1 MKPPKKLSVNETIT
15 MNDYMTAPIVYLEKR
30 ELRKGMMQKTLKKY
44 AAIFKD
50 HPLTIL
56 RPKSMKL
63 PGLKLFEG
71 KMISVTSK
79 EVEGFKD
86 GPLSYISETGEPK
99 MQSLDNYVMQAK
111 AQGSSSRSDFLEKLY
126 NGFVQIYSE
135 GNEHPES
142 YLKMSESDFQWDLN
156 SEHGL
161 GNEML
166 PGINTPMGYIGSK
179 YSGFCIHQEDGDLL
193 SFNVHM
199 GGEDK
204 IWWAVPKVM
213 EEKFKA
219 ILKEFPIAKECSNYL
234 RHKCH
239 FINPAELRRR
249 NIIVYEVIQKAG
261 DIVVTNGYHMGGNLG
276 WNLNIAINFAIE
288 DELWTKS
295 AIATSQVTNCLS
307 DCKFS
312 HKSQSLWN
320 LQTKVSKCDKC
331 NKSFVSDSGRKNH
344 DRECVGEEKMN
355 KCPYCKKV
363 VKKINSHVESMHK
376 DMISSQLCT
385 LCRTIL
391 PNPKALR
398 KHWTHK
404 NKTNRSERKCNF
416 CHLKFRKFEVGM
428 SHQCVVSS

>member
-1 MKPPKKLSVNETIT
+1 M
-15 MNDYMTAPIVYLEKR
+15 
-30 ELRKGMMQKTLKKY
+30 
-44 AAIFKD
+44 
-50 HPLTIL
+50 
-56 RPKSMKL
+56 
-63 PGLKLFEG
+63 
-71 KMISVTSK
+71 
-79 EVEGFKD
+79 
-86 GPLSYISETGEPK
+86 SYISETGDPK
-99 MQSLDNYVMQAK
+99 MQSLDDYVMLAK
-111 AQGSSSRSDFLEKLY
+111 AQGSSSRQDFLEKLY

-142 YLKMSESDFQWDLN
+142 YLKMSETDIQWDLN

-204 IWWAVPKVM
+204 IWWAVPKIM

-288 DELWTKS
+288 GGYNEHS
-295 AIATSQVTNCLS
+295 
-307 DCKFS
+307 
-312 HKSQSLWN
+312 
-320 LQTKVSKCDKC
+320 
-331 NKSFVSDSGRKNH
+331 
-344 DRECVGEEKMN
+344 
-355 KCPYCKKV
+355 
-363 VKKINSHVESMHK
+363 
-376 DMISSQLCT
+376 
-385 LCRTIL
+385 IL
-391 PNPKALR
+391 
-398 KHWTHK
+398 T
-404 NKTNRSERKCNF
+404 
-416 CHLKFRKFEVGM
+416 
-428 SHQCVVSS
+428 